1 MASITTPLQIEV
13 AAALLQNTGLK
24 PLPAALTQA
33 IITFNATTVIS
44 NFIAAVNF
52 YKAQAFATQSTLES
66 LLSIGSGV
74 CPALGNSIPTSPL
87 GTFTYLRSEYLTT
100 PFNATDGSTLDPSGF
115 SNLIEQTAAAY
126 IGNGDAGKFCQGFMG
141 VQGYLSTVNQ
151 YIESAANINNYD
163 PTFTNMDNLVT
174 AGVSSI
180 NTNLEAFGTDLTN
193 QGQLWDPA
201 NMELYGTPAGLLQQ
215 ISNVS
220 GVRRQAIPG
229 VHESL
234 RASGLTETQIKDL
247 VEDNRVG
254 ILNSNGLSQNEFDK
268 LQRVAYN
275 GLTTVSDDA
284 LAQVLDILDVTTPNI
299 TSMEQLLDPVKMFPL
314 SYATMKT
321 VSPDGPIAIFS
332 PSGSVNSSIAPV
344 VNSYLPTSTGCDEL
358 GKIIPPADAVANK
371 AIQVSLQQI
380 NNLPNVDLPDLAE
393 TILGSVSNPWTP
405 TQEYLANDVVSTS
418 DTIPDYYRAAQD
430 VPVGAA
436 LNNTSYWTPTT
447 LGGLST
453 MAGLPLIQAQT
464 TPVPV
469 SVTDYF
475 ETVVATGSGPNG
487 TITTYDVLG
496 LALDSEN
503 FATYLGTCT
512 TAINTLQAA
521 GTLIT
526 LNTAYTNIL
535 LAAND
540 AGVLTQITNANNA
553 ITAIAAD
560 PQVTILNTAWVPMA
574 TNMNLSA
581 KYIQEAGLDYFE
593 LQPDVKSAAYSFTQN
608 LAQYGLQTENEGA
621 CEYLEAI
628 ADTTIIGG
636 QAIIGAMREGRNQQK
651 INAGGLFTTSQVPSN
666 PAITPAP
673 VILPVNT

>member
-1 MASITTPLQIEV
+1 
-13 AAALLQNTGLK
+13 
-24 PLPAALTQA
+24 
-33 IITFNATTVIS
+33 
-44 NFIAAVNF
+44 
-52 YKAQAFATQSTLES
+52 
-66 LLSIGSGV
+66 
-74 CPALGNSIPTSPL
+74 
-87 GTFTYLRSEYLTT
+87 
-100 PFNATDGSTLDPSGF
+100 
-115 SNLIEQTAAAY
+115 
-126 IGNGDAGKFCQGFMG
+126 
-141 VQGYLSTVNQ
+141 
-151 YIESAANINNYD
+151 
-163 PTFTNMDNLVT
+163 
-174 AGVSSI
+174 
-180 NTNLEAFGTDLTN
+180 
-193 QGQLWDPA
+193 
-201 NMELYGTPAGLLQQ
+201 
-215 ISNVS
+215 
-220 GVRRQAIPG
+220 
-229 VHESL
+229 
-234 RASGLTETQIKDL
+234 
-247 VEDNRVG
+247 
-254 ILNSNGLSQNEFDK
+254 
-268 LQRVAYN
+268 
-275 GLTTVSDDA
+275 
-284 LAQVLDILDVTTPNI
+284 
-299 TSMEQLLDPVKMFPL
+299 
-314 SYATMKT
+314 MKT

-380 NNLPNVDLPDLAE
+380 NNLPNIDLPSLAE
-393 TILGSVSNPWTP
+393 TILGSVANPWIS
-405 TQEYLANDVVSTS
+405 TQEYLANDVVSNG
-418 DTIPDYYRAAQD
+418 DPILDYYRAAQD
-430 VPVGAA
+430 VPAGAA
-436 LNNTSYWTPTT
+436 LNDTSYWTPTT

-453 MAGLPLIQAQT
+453 MAGLPLIEAQT

-503 FATYLGTCT
+503 FASYLGTCT
-512 TAINTLQAA
+512 TAINTLQGA
-521 GTLIT
+521 GTLNT

-553 ITAIAAD
+553 ITAISAD

-628 ADTTIIGG
+628 ADTTILGG
-636 QAIIGAMREGRNQQK
+636 QAIIGAMREGRNQQR
-651 INAGGLFTTSQVPSN
+651 INAGGMFTTSQVPSN
-666 PAITPAP
+666 PAVVPAP